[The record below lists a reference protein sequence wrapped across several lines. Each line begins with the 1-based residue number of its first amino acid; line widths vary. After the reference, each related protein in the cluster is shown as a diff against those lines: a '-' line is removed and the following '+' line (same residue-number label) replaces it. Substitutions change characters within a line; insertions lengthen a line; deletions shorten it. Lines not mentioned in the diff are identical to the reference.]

1 MSEDEQL
8 KEVIEQTI
16 SSAIATIPSYLQEI
30 EENKDTLKVIEQ
42 KEFVYGLI
50 IGMALSMAV
59 ASLTSI
65 KKGIPTPEDQLKIRD
80 MVYSKIPEIRK
91 EIFK

>member
-1 MSEDEQL
+1 MSEAEQL
-8 KEVIEQTI
+8 KVVIGQTI
-16 SSAIATIPSYLQEI
+16 SKAIATIPAYLQEI
-30 EENKDTLKVIEQ
+30 EENKDILKVTEQ

-65 KKGIPTPEDQLKIRD
+65 KKGMPTSEDQLKIRD
-80 MVYSKIPEIRK
+80 IVYSKIPEIRK

>member
-8 KEVIEQTI
+8 KVVIEQTI
-16 SSAIATIPSYLQEI
+16 SKAIVTIPSYLQEI
-30 EENKDTLKVIEQ
+30 EENKDILKVTEQ

-65 KKGIPTPEDQLKIRD
+65 KKGMPTSEDQLKIRD

>member
-8 KEVIEQTI
+8 KMVIEQTI
-16 SSAIATIPSYLQEI
+16 SKAITTIPSYLQEI
-30 EENKDTLKVIEQ
+30 EENKGTLKVLDQ
-42 KEFVYGLI
+42 KDFVYGLI
-50 IGMALSMAV
+50 IRMALSMAV

-65 KKGIPTPEDQLKIRD
+65 KKGMPTSEDQLKIRD
-80 MVYSKIPEIRK
+80 MVYNKIPEIRK

>member
-8 KEVIEQTI
+8 KVVIEQTI
-16 SSAIATIPSYLQEI
+16 SKAIATIPSYLQEI
-30 EENKDTLKVIEQ
+30 EENKDILKVTEQ

-65 KKGIPTPEDQLKIRD
+65 KKGMPTSEDQLKIRD
-80 MVYSKIPEIRK
+80 MVYNKIPEIRK

>member
-8 KEVIEQTI
+8 KVVIEQTI
-16 SSAIATIPSYLQEI
+16 SKAIATIPSYLHEI
-30 EENKDTLKVIEQ
+30 EENKGTLKVLDQ

>member
-1 MSEDEQL
+1 MNEEEQL
-8 KEVIEQTI
+8 KVVIEQTI
-16 SSAIATIPSYLQEI
+16 SGAIATIPSYLQEI
-30 EENKDTLKVIEQ
+30 EENKDILKVTEQ
-42 KEFVYGLI
+42 REFVYGLI
-50 IGMALSMAV
+50 IGMGLSMAV

-65 KKGIPTPEDQLKIRD
+65 KRAMPTSEDQLKIRD

>member
-8 KEVIEQTI
+8 KVVIEQTI
-16 SSAIATIPSYLQEI
+16 SKAIITIPSYLQEI
-30 EENKDTLKVIEQ
+30 EENKDTLKVLDQ

-65 KKGIPTPEDQLKIRD
+65 KKGMPTSEDQLKIRD

>member
-8 KEVIEQTI
+8 KVVIEQTI
-16 SSAIATIPSYLQEI
+16 SKAIATIPSYLQEI
-30 EENKDTLKVIEQ
+30 EENKDTLKVTER

-65 KKGIPTPEDQLKIRD
+65 KKGIPTPDDQLKIRD

>member
-8 KEVIEQTI
+8 KVVIEQTI
-16 SSAIATIPSYLQEI
+16 SKAIATIPSYLQEI
-30 EENKDTLKVIEQ
+30 EENKDILKVTEQ

>member
-1 MSEDEQL
+1 MSEDVQL
-8 KEVIEQTI
+8 KVVIEQTI
-16 SSAIATIPSYLQEI
+16 SKAIATIPSYLQEI
-30 EENKDTLKVIEQ
+30 EENKGTLKVLDQ

>member
-8 KEVIEQTI
+8 KVVIEQTI
-16 SSAIATIPSYLQEI
+16 SKAIATIPSYLQEI
-30 EENKDTLKVIEQ
+30 EENKGTLKVLDQ
-42 KEFVYGLI
+42 KEFVYGFI

-59 ASLTSI
+59 ASLTSM

>member
-8 KEVIEQTI
+8 KVVIEQTI
-16 SSAIATIPSYLQEI
+16 SKAIATIPSYLQEI
-30 EENKDTLKVIEQ
+30 EENKNTLKVLDQ

>member
-8 KEVIEQTI
+8 KVVIEQTI
-16 SSAIATIPSYLQEI
+16 SKAIATIPSYLQEI
-30 EENKDTLKVIEQ
+30 EENKDTLKVTEQ

>member
-8 KEVIEQTI
+8 KVVIEQTI
-16 SSAIATIPSYLQEI
+16 SKAIVTIPSYLQEI
-30 EENKDTLKVIEQ
+30 EENKDTLKVTEQ

-65 KKGIPTPEDQLKIRD
+65 KKGMPTSEDQLKIRD

>member
-8 KEVIEQTI
+8 KVVIEQTI
-16 SSAIATIPSYLQEI
+16 SKAIATIPSYLQEI
-30 EENKDTLKVIEQ
+30 EENKNTLKVLDQ

-80 MVYSKIPEIRK
+80 MVYNKIPEIRK

>member
-8 KEVIEQTI
+8 KVVIEQTI
-16 SSAIATIPSYLQEI
+16 RGAIATIPSYLQEI
-30 EENKDTLKVIEQ
+30 EENKDILKVTEQ

-65 KKGIPTPEDQLKIRD
+65 KKGMPTTEDQLKIRD

>member
-8 KEVIEQTI
+8 KVVIEQTI
-16 SSAIATIPSYLQEI
+16 SKAIATIPSYLQEI
-30 EENKDTLKVIEQ
+30 EENKGTLKVLDQ

>member
-1 MSEDEQL
+1 MIEDEQI
-8 KEVIEQTI
+8 KVVIEQTI
-16 SSAIATIPSYLQEI
+16 SKAIATIPSYLQEI
-30 EENKDTLKVIEQ
+30 EENKGTLKVLDQ

>member
-8 KEVIEQTI
+8 KVVIEQTI
-16 SSAIATIPSYLQEI
+16 SGAIATIPSYLQEI
-30 EENKDTLKVIEQ
+30 EENKDILKVTEQ

-65 KKGIPTPEDQLKIRD
+65 KKGIPTPDDQLKIRD

>member
-8 KEVIEQTI
+8 KVVIEQTI
-16 SSAIATIPSYLQEI
+16 SKAIATIPSYLQEI
-30 EENKDTLKVIEQ
+30 EENKDILKVTEQ

-65 KKGIPTPEDQLKIRD
+65 KKGMPTSEDQLKIRD

>member
-8 KEVIEQTI
+8 EGIIEQTI
-16 SSAIATIPSYLQEI
+16 SGAIATIPSYLQEI
-30 EENKDTLKVIEQ
+30 EENKDALKVTEQ

-50 IGMALSMAV
+50 MGMALGMAST
-59 ASLTSI
+59 ALTSI
-65 KKGIPTPEDQLKIRD
+65 RQGIPTLEDQLKIRD
-80 MVYSKIPEIRK
+80 MVYSKISEIRK

>member
-1 MSEDEQL
+1 
-8 KEVIEQTI
+8 
-16 SSAIATIPSYLQEI
+16 
-30 EENKDTLKVIEQ
+30 
-42 KEFVYGLI
+42 
-50 IGMALSMAV
+50 MAV

>member
-8 KEVIEQTI
+8 KVVIEQTI
-16 SSAIATIPSYLQEI
+16 SKAIATIPSYLQEI
-30 EENKDTLKVIEQ
+30 EENKDTLKVLDQ

-59 ASLTSI
+59 ASLTSM

>member
-8 KEVIEQTI
+8 KVVIEQTI
-16 SSAIATIPSYLQEI
+16 SKAIATIPSYLQEI
-30 EENKDTLKVIEQ
+30 EENKDILKVTEQ

-65 KKGIPTPEDQLKIRD
+65 KKGMPTSEDQLKIRD
-80 MVYSKIPEIRK
+80 LVYSKIPEIRK

>member
-8 KEVIEQTI
+8 KVVIEKTI
-16 SSAIATIPSYLQEI
+16 SGAIATIPSYLQEI
-30 EENKDTLKVIEQ
+30 EENKDILKVTEQ

-65 KKGIPTPEDQLKIRD
+65 KKGIPAPEDQLKIRD

>member
-8 KEVIEQTI
+8 KMVIEQTI
-16 SSAIATIPSYLQEI
+16 SKAIVTIPSYLQEI
-30 EENKDTLKVIEQ
+30 EENKDTLKVTEQ

-65 KKGIPTPEDQLKIRD
+65 KKGMPTSEDQLKIRD
-80 MVYSKIPEIRK
+80 MVYNKIPEIRK

>member
-1 MSEDEQL
+1 MNEEEQL
-8 KEVIEQTI
+8 KVVIEQTI
-16 SSAIATIPSYLQEI
+16 SGAIATIPSYLQEI
-30 EENKDTLKVIEQ
+30 EENKDILKVTEQ
-42 KEFVYGLI
+42 REFVYGLI
-50 IGMALSMAV
+50 IGMGLSMAV

-65 KKGIPTPEDQLKIRD
+65 KRGMPTSEDQLKIRD

>member
-8 KEVIEQTI
+8 KVVIEQTI
-16 SSAIATIPSYLQEI
+16 SGAISTIPSYLQEI
-30 EENKDTLKVIEQ
+30 EENKDTLKVLDQ

-65 KKGIPTPEDQLKIRD
+65 KKGMPTSEDQLKIRD

>member
-8 KEVIEQTI
+8 KVVIEQTI
-16 SSAIATIPSYLQEI
+16 SKAIATIPSYLQEI
-30 EENKDTLKVIEQ
+30 EENKDTLKVLDQ

>member
-8 KEVIEQTI
+8 KVVIEQTI
-16 SSAIATIPSYLQEI
+16 SKAIATIPSYLQEI
-30 EENKDTLKVIEQ
+30 EENKNTLKVLDQ

-65 KKGIPTPEDQLKIRD
+65 KKGIPTSEDQLKIRD
-80 MVYSKIPEIRK
+80 IVYSKIPEIRK

>member
-1 MSEDEQL
+1 
-8 KEVIEQTI
+8 
-16 SSAIATIPSYLQEI
+16 
-30 EENKDTLKVIEQ
+30 
-42 KEFVYGLI
+42 LI

-65 KKGIPTPEDQLKIRD
+65 KKGMPTSEDQLKIRD

>member
-8 KEVIEQTI
+8 KVVIEQTI
-16 SSAIATIPSYLQEI
+16 SKAIATIPSYLQEI
-30 EENKDTLKVIEQ
+30 EENKATLKVTEQ

>member
-8 KEVIEQTI
+8 KVVIEQTI
-16 SSAIATIPSYLQEI
+16 SKAIATIPSYLQEI
-30 EENKDTLKVIEQ
+30 EENKDILKVTDQ

-65 KKGIPTPEDQLKIRD
+65 KKGMPTSEDQLKIRD
-80 MVYSKIPEIRK
+80 LVYSKIPEIRK

>member
-8 KEVIEQTI
+8 KVVIEQTI
-16 SSAIATIPSYLQEI
+16 SKAIATIPSYLQEI
-30 EENKDTLKVIEQ
+30 EENKDVLKVTEQ

-65 KKGIPTPEDQLKIRD
+65 KKGMPTSEDQLKIRD

>member
-8 KEVIEQTI
+8 KVVIEQTI
-16 SSAIATIPSYLQEI
+16 SEAIATIPSYLQEI
-30 EENKDTLKVIEQ
+30 EENKDTLKVTEQ